1 MILSRT
7 GNLAWIV
14 SSSTGEIWYPPDH
27 ILKPHPDAVQHLLL
41 FLLPNNAVERPM
53 ASRLERLSFDILLPK
68 VRRGALPR
76 QSAFLFATAREK
88 DYAILRNMA

>member
-1 MILSRT
+1 
-7 GNLAWIV
+7 
-14 SSSTGEIWYPPDH
+14 
-27 ILKPHPDAVQHLLL
+27 
-41 FLLPNNAVERPM
+41 M